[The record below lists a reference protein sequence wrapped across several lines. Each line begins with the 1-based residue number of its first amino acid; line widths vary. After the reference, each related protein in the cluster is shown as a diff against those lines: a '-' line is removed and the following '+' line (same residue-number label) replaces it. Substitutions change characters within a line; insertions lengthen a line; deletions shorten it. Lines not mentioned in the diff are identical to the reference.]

1 MGLGGQG
8 PADPWHR
15 GPPSLKAYEPKNPKA
30 QETTGPRDYGPRWT
44 PRPPPRRRRRTSTE
58 SRRFALDLVAATRS
72 PGQHAAA
79 PVNRERARI
88 PSSPGPGLHVRAPET
103 MVPWSCGAT
112 GPRAHKPEGLQ
123 AYGLSGPRVYN
134 PEGLRACSRTGLQVH
149 RLTGLRGCGPV
160 GVQAHGLMGSASR
173 GPPVPSD
180 SAAWA
185 RGPAGSRSRGLE
197 AHGPTGPIAIPR
209 SCKRSCE
216 NLSTVQE
223 CVWAHGPASHQSRGV
238 S

>member
-1 MGLGGQG
+1 M
-8 PADPWHR
+8 
-15 GPPSLKAYEPKNPKA
+15 NPKTRRPKRPRA
-30 QETTGPRDYGPRWT
+30 HGTTVRDGR
-44 PRPPPRRRRRTSTE
+44 RGRRRGDRDERAPCPDASHIDHW
-58 SRRFALDLVAATRS
+58 SPSRS
-72 PGQHAAA
+72 PLGQHAGA

-88 PSSPGPGLHVRAPET
+88 PSSPGPGRHVRAPET
-103 MVPWSCGAT
+103 MVPWSRGTT
-112 GPRAHKPEGLQ
+112 GPRAHKPEGLV
-123 AYGLSGPRVYN
+123 AYGLVRPQAHE
-134 PEGLRACSRTGLQVH
+134 PEGLQAYSRTGLQVQ
-149 RLTGLRGCGPV
+149 RLTGLQVRGPA
-160 GVQAHGLMGSASR
+160 GVRAHGLMGSASR

-185 RGPAGSRSRGLE
+185 RGPAGSRSRGAE

-216 NLSTVQE
+216 NLSTVQK

>member
-8 PADPWHR
+8 PADTWHR
-15 GPPSLKAYEPKNPKA
+15 GPPSLKAYEPNNPKA

-103 MVPWSCGAT
+103 MVSWPRGTT

-123 AYGLSGPRVYN
+123 AYGLS
-134 PEGLRACSRTGLQVH
+134 
-149 RLTGLRGCGPV
+149 
-160 GVQAHGLMGSASR
+160 AHGLMGSPSR